1 MKRFLVWT
9 VIIALVFTC
18 AGCKTEPAD
27 SAETSAAT
35 TAQTTDATEASYAL
49 PEVTVENPATYV
61 QVSIYEEDGSYRS
74 LCAYDD
80 GNGGAYVEYV
90 GDVKKVGTFDLSV
103 LHNITAEVENAGFK
117 ELDGQNVYE
126 DGMASASAYVSYA
139 DESYLGAG
147 FGGVIPQ
154 EFYDSYA
161 ALEDYFKKLVAHLPV
176 YVPRP
181 MLEGN
186 VDEQVLPEIEQIIE
200 AANIAHADAYMIMDV
215 PMDENFGLNMGLAQ
229 TEGILTGTKFSAM
242 MMTDPFSMVI
252 AKLDPS
258 ADPDA
263 VVRDF
268 KENVDFYRWVCVLAD
283 NAMVAQKGDMVL
295 CLIGPNQL
303 YQQFK
308 AAIEA
313 CGWSVLE
320 TLQR

>member
-1 MKRFLVWT
+1 MKQFVVWMIT
-9 VIIALVFTC
+9 IALVLSC
-18 AGCKTEPAD
+18 AGCKAESADPGDTSSATTVETTAATEP
-27 SAETSAAT
+27 
-35 TAQTTDATEASYAL
+35 SYSL

-117 ELDGQNVYE
+117 EMDGQNVYE
-126 DGMASASAYVSYA
+126 DGMASASVNVSYA
-139 DESYLGAG
+139 DESYLGAS
-147 FGGVIPQ
+147 FGGTIPQ

-161 ALEDYFKKLVAHLPV
+161 VLEDYFKKLVAHLPV

-181 MLEGN
+181 LMEGN

-200 AANIAHADAYMIMDV
+200 AANIANADAYMIMDV
-215 PMDENFGLNMGLAQ
+215 PMDENFTWNMGLAQ

-242 MMTDPFSMVI
+242 MMTDPFSLAV
-252 AKLDPS
+252 AKLDAT
-258 ADPDA
+258 ADPAA
-263 VVRDF
+263 VVKDF

-283 NAMVAQKGDMVL
+283 NALVAQKGDMVL
-295 CLIGPNQL
+295 CLIGGAQL
-303 YQQFK
+303 YAQFK
-308 AAIEA
+308 TAIDQ
-313 CGWSVLE
+313 CGWTVME